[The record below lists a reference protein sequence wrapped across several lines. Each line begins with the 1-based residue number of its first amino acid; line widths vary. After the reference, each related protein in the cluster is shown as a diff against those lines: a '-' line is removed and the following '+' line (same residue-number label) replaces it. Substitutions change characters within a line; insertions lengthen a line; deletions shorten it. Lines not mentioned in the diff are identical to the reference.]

1 MGGGRHGTAEEVLE
15 DHVLRDS
22 IVDSG
27 AQKVSVLMS
36 GAENTSTV
44 IFISASGPGTTVP
57 LMGLQ
62 KAGYNAQD
70 ELASGAVWTIGAT
83 EAPESVIFENGT
95 LISERRKAAAGYR
108 YYLVPSTPDT
118 SKCAQTYKEQFER
131 FNAR

>member
-1 MGGGRHGTAEEVLE
+1 MGNVSFSLPNTGLLGGRHMTAEEVLE

-22 IVDSG
+22 IVDSV

-44 IFISASGPGTTVP
+44 IFISASGPGTTVA

-83 EAPESVIFENGT
+83 EAPQRVIHPTVLKRTKNNLSVSMQVSISASLSL
-95 LISERRKAAAGYR
+95 LI
-108 YYLVPSTPDT
+108 
-118 SKCAQTYKEQFER
+118 
-131 FNAR
+131 